1 MVNKATYAF
10 PPEEHPI
17 KRFSSKVNLAKAPS
31 SSIPMLSKSI
41 PMLSKSIPF
50 AAVLNQYFVPHATI
64 QSESVACGS
73 INFL

>member
-1 MVNKATYAF
+1 MVNKAAYAF

-31 SSIPMLSKSI
+31 SSIPM
-41 PMLSKSIPF
+41 PSKSIPF

-64 QSESVACGS
+64 QSESVTCGS